1 MVVIGLASFLI
12 VLLTRC
18 IKNESYTVVSNFSKI
33 NTVLDYDRSLMLNID
48 NFDIS
53 LIVSYSG
60 KKEEIYEN

>member
-33 NTVLDYDRSLMLNID
+33 NTVLDYDRSLMLNKD

-60 KKEEIYEN
+60 KKEEIYEY